1 MSPERERPRARR
13 ARASPFHGPWLLIG
27 GVVLVVAAAWLEGPV
42 VARHVVEVVS
52 LRRVESHAAVLHEA
66 SRESGIDP
74 CMLAAVMYVESRG
87 KVDAV
92 SGAGALGLLQLMPAA
107 ASDAARKLKLPP
119 PSREA
124 LLSDARLNV
133 RLGANHLA
141 WLSRSLGYEPERTLV
156 AYNAGRQRLIDWE
169 KAAGGWDAWR
179 AKQIE
184 DGDSATL
191 KYAQNVIALS
201 QRFRER
207 GVIAA
212 AAPEA
217 RGAAERAGASG
228 GAAGLAENAAPR
240 DSAEDP
246 SRR

>member
-1 MSPERERPRARR
+1 MARARR
-13 ARASPFHGPWLLIG
+13 AKARKAPRPSASPFHGPWLLVCGIALFVG
-27 GVVLVVAAAWLEGPV
+27 AAWLEGPV

-52 LRRVESHAAVLHEA
+52 MRRVESHAAVLHEA

-92 SGAGALGLLQLMPAA
+92 STAGALGLLQLMPAS
-107 ASDAARKLKLPP
+107 ASDAARKLKLPT

-141 WLSRSLGYEPERTLV
+141 WLSASFGYEPERTLV
-156 AYNAGRQRLIDWE
+156 AYNAGPKRLKDWE

-179 AKQIE
+179 AKQIQ

-191 KYAQNVIALS
+191 KYAQNVLALAE
-201 QRFRER
+201 RFRER
-207 GVIAA
+207 GVISA
-212 AAPEA
+212 AAPSA
-217 RGAAERAGASG
+217 RLASEIDGEGA
-228 GAAGLAENAAPR
+228 LAT
-240 DSAEDP
+240 EDP
-246 SRR
+246 SHR